1 MDPSSKKIFVSYV
14 EEDGDVAHEIA
25 QHLEAHGYSSW
36 YYERDCPAGADYFEE
51 TFKAISDC
59 EAMAIII
66 SPRSLPSDQI
76 TREIVRAVEANKATL
91 PLLLDLTHDEYARR
105 RPGWKQAMAAA
116 NATRLRAKEIPGIIP
131 ALVAG
136 LNAKG
141 IKPHLGAA
149 VSTPA
154 PSPQSGVIAAPAV
167 SLQSGVVA
175 VPGVS
180 PKSGVIAAPEVAPIS
195 TSSGTI
201 VVPPQRTA
209 SVPVR
214 DPQIATA
221 GSGSVAAAG
230 SKLPVIPIAV
240 GAAVLIAAFAGWHFL
255 KPKPKVVVVPPP
267 APVGATVMLRYNVDR
282 HMCTPDLNM
291 ILAGKS
297 YHLATNPYAVSGV
310 PLGVQHYT
318 IDGVVSCPNRHPSKA
333 SGGGDIDVREGAV
346 FDMNWQAKP
355 GNVGIMDLVDAS
367 TEPVPTA
374 PVATAHV
381 TTHAPASPP
390 PTAVVQQA
398 DPAKPLLVKANAAYA
413 QGRYFE
419 PANDSALHW
428 AILAGRAGSPAGKT
442 MEQQLGNLF
451 RAQVTQLFQQQNYP
465 AALHLVN
472 ALLVYYPGNTEL
484 LADQQKLLAAQNGGP
499 VQQVQMNQAMQQL
512 FTPGQHPPAGYP
524 NSAQRPGPGAPSQS
538 AYDAAV
544 RAQARAAAQAALAQ
558 QRAAQSQQS
567 RPH

>member
-51 TFKAISDC
+51 TFKAISEC

-91 PLLLDLTHDEYARR
+91 PLLLDLTHDEYAHR

-136 LNAKG
+136 LHAKG
-141 IKPHLGAA
+141 IKPHPGAQ
-149 VSTPA
+149 VPPA
-154 PSPQSGVIAAPAV
+154 PTSPQSGVMAAPAV
-167 SLQSGVVA
+167 SPQSGVVA
-175 VPGVS
+175 VPDFS
-180 PKSGVIAAPEVAPIS
+180 PKSGVIAATDLAPIS

-201 VVPPQRTA
+201 AVPPQRAEPMPMRNAQT
-209 SVPVR
+209 S
-214 DPQIATA
+214 TA
-221 GSGSVAAAG
+221 GSGSATPG
-230 SKLPVIPIAV
+230 GKLPLIPIAV
-240 GAAVLIAAFAGWHFL
+240 SAAVLIAAFAGWHFL
-255 KPKPKVVVVPPP
+255 KAKPKVVVVPPP

-291 ILAGKS
+291 TLAGKS

-346 FDMNWQAKP
+346 FDMNWEPKP
-355 GNVGIMDLVDAS
+355 GAVGIMDVVDAS

-374 PVATAHV
+374 PVTTAHV
-381 TTHAPASPP
+381 ATHAPASPP

-451 RAQVTQLFQQQNYP
+451 RAQLNQLFQQQNYP

-472 ALLVYYPGNTEL
+472 ALLVYYPGNAEL
-484 LADQQKLLAAQNGGP
+484 VSDQQRLLAAQNGGP
-499 VQQVQMNQAMQQL
+499 VQQVQMNQAMQQML
-512 FTPGQHPPAGYP
+512 APGQRPPAGYP
-524 NSAQRPGPGAPSQS
+524 NSAQHPGPGAPSQS

>member
-1 MDPSSKKIFVSYV
+1 MDTSPKKIFVSYV

-25 QHLEAHGYSSW
+25 KHLEAHGFSSW

-76 TREIVRAVEANKATL
+76 TREIVRAVEASKATL
-91 PLLLDLTHDEYARR
+91 PLLLDLTHDEYAHR

-116 NATRLRAKEIPGIIP
+116 NATRVRAKEIPSIIP

-136 LNAKG
+136 LRAKG
-141 IKPHLGAA
+141 IKPHAGAA
-149 VSTPA
+149 APA
-154 PSPQSGVIAAPAV
+154 PAPCPQTEVVAAPVVSPPSGVMAAPDVPPRSGVIAAPNV
-167 SLQSGVVA
+167 TPV
-175 VPGVS
+175 
-180 PKSGVIAAPEVAPIS
+180 S

-201 VVPPQRTA
+201 VLPPQRA
-209 SVPVR
+209 DLAPMR
-214 DPQIATA
+214 DAQIATA
-221 GSGSVAAAG
+221 SSSSVAAAG
-230 SKLPVIPIAV
+230 SKLPLIPIVV

-255 KPKPKVVVVPPP
+255 KPKPKVVVVPPA

-291 ILAGKS
+291 TLAGKS
-297 YHLATNPYAVSGV
+297 YHLATNPYAVSAV

-318 IDGVVSCPNRHPSKA
+318 IDGLVSCPGRHPSKA

-346 FDMNWQAKP
+346 FDMTWQAKP
-355 GNVGIMDLVDAS
+355 GNLGIMNVVDAS
-367 TEPVPTA
+367 TEPVSTA
-374 PVATAHV
+374 PVETTHV
-381 TTHAPASPP
+381 THAPASPP

-451 RAQVTQLFQQQNYP
+451 RAQVNQFLQQQNYP

-472 ALLVYYPGNTEL
+472 VLLIYYPGNAEL
-484 LADQQKLLAAQNGGP
+484 VSDQQKLLAAQNGGP
-499 VQQVQMNQAMQQL
+499 VQQVQMNQAVQQML
-512 FTPGQHPPAGYP
+512 APGQHPPAGYGYP
-524 NSAQRPGPGAPSQS
+524 GQRPGALPPNPYQAQ
-538 AYDAAV
+538 AQ
-544 RAQARAAAQAALAQ
+544 AQARAAAQ
-558 QRAAQSQQS
+558 QRAAQS

>member
-91 PLLLDLTHDEYARR
+91 PLLLDLTHDEYAHR

-116 NATRLRAKEIPGIIP
+116 NATRLRAKEIPSIIP

-136 LNAKG
+136 LHAKG
-141 IKPHLGAA
+141 IKPHPGAA
-149 VSTPA
+149 VPPA
-154 PSPQSGVIAAPAV
+154 PAALPQSGVIAAPAV
-167 SLQSGVVA
+167 SPQSGVVA
-175 VPGVS
+175 VPDFS
-180 PKSGVIAAPEVAPIS
+180 PKSGVIAAPDFAPVS

-201 VVPPQRTA
+201 VVPPQRTEMA
-209 SVPVR
+209 PTR
-214 DPQIATA
+214 DAQIATA
-221 GSGSVAAAG
+221 GSGPLAVAVG
-230 SKLPVIPIAV
+230 KFPLIPIAV
-240 GAAVLIAAFAGWHFL
+240 GAAVLIAVFAGWHFL
-255 KPKPKVVVVPPP
+255 KPKPKIAVVPP
-267 APVGATVMLRYNVDR
+267 AASVGATVMLRYNADR

-333 SGGGDIDVREGAV
+333 SGGGDINVREGAV

-355 GNVGIMDLVDAS
+355 GGVGIMDVVDAS
-367 TEPVPTA
+367 TEPVSTA
-374 PVATAHV
+374 PVETTHV
-381 TTHAPASPP
+381 THAPASPP

-472 ALLVYYPGNTEL
+472 ALLIYYPGNAEL
-484 LADQQKLLAAQNGGP
+484 VGDQQKLLAAQNGGP

-524 NSAQRPGPGAPSQS
+524 NSAQRSGPGAPSQS

-558 QRAAQSQQS
+558 QRAAQSQS

>member
-1 MDPSSKKIFVSYV
+1 MDTSPKKIFVSYV
-14 EEDGDVAHEIA
+14 EEDGEVAHEIA
-25 QHLEAHGYSSW
+25 KHLEAHGFSSW

-91 PLLLDLTHDEYARR
+91 PLLLDLTHDEYAHR

-116 NATRLRAKEIPGIIP
+116 NATRLRAKEIPSIIP

-136 LNAKG
+136 LRAKG
-141 IKPHLGAA
+141 IKPHAGATA
-149 VSTPA
+149 PAPA
-154 PSPQSGVIAAPAV
+154 PSPQTEVVAAPAVSPPSGVMAAPDVPPRSGVIAAPNV
-167 SLQSGVVA
+167 TPV
-175 VPGVS
+175 
-180 PKSGVIAAPEVAPIS
+180 S
-195 TSSGTI
+195 TSPGTI
-201 VVPPQRTA
+201 VLPPQRA
-209 SVPVR
+209 DLAPIG
-214 DPQIATA
+214 DAQIAPA
-221 GSGSVAAAG
+221 SSSSVAAAG
-230 SKLPVIPIAV
+230 SKLPLIPIAV
-240 GAAVLIAAFAGWHFL
+240 GAAVLIATFAGWHFL
-255 KPKPKVVVVPPP
+255 KPKPKVVLVPPA

-291 ILAGKS
+291 TLGGKS
-297 YHLATNPYAVSGV
+297 YHLATNPYAVSAV

-318 IDGVVSCPNRHPSKA
+318 IDGLVSCPGRHPSKA
-333 SGGGDIDVREGAV
+333 SGGGDIEVREGAV
-346 FDMNWQAKP
+346 FDMTWQAKP
-355 GNVGIMDLVDAS
+355 GNLGIMNVVDAS

-374 PVATAHV
+374 PVETTHV
-381 TTHAPASPP
+381 THAPASPP
-390 PTAVVQQA
+390 PTAVVKKA

-451 RAQVTQLFQQQNYP
+451 RAQVNQFFQQQNYP

-472 ALLVYYPGNTEL
+472 VLLIYYPGNAEL
-484 LADQQKLLAAQNGGP
+484 LGDQQKLLAAQNGGP
-499 VQQVQMNQAMQQL
+499 VQQVQIDQAVQQML
-512 FTPGQHPPAGYP
+512 APGQHPPAGYGYP
-524 NSAQRPGPGAPSQS
+524 GQRPGAMAPNPYQ
-538 AYDAAV
+538 AQAQAQ
-544 RAQARAAAQAALAQ
+544 AQARAAAQ
-558 QRAAQSQQS
+558 QRAAQS

>member
-1 MDPSSKKIFVSYV
+1 MDTSPKKIFVSYV

-25 QHLEAHGYSSW
+25 KHLEAHGFSSW

-91 PLLLDLTHDEYARR
+91 PLLLDLTHDEYAHR

-116 NATRLRAKEIPGIIP
+116 NATRLRAEEIPNIIP

-136 LNAKG
+136 LRAKG
-141 IKPHLGAA
+141 IKPHAGTAA
-149 VSTPA
+149 PAPA
-154 PSPQSGVIAAPAV
+154 PSPQTEVVAASAVLPQSGVIAAPN
-167 SLQSGVVA
+167 VVP
-175 VPGVS
+175 V
-180 PKSGVIAAPEVAPIS
+180 S

-201 VVPPQRTA
+201 VVPPQRA
-209 SVPVR
+209 DLAPMR
-214 DPQIATA
+214 DAQIATA
-221 GSGSVAAAG
+221 GSASVAAAG
-230 SKLPVIPIAV
+230 GKLPLIPIAV

-255 KPKPKVVVVPPP
+255 KPKPKVVVIPPA

-291 ILAGKS
+291 TLAGKS
-297 YHLATNPYAVSGV
+297 YHLATNPYAVSAV

-318 IDGVVSCPNRHPSKA
+318 IDGLVSCPGRHPSKA

-346 FDMNWQAKP
+346 FDMTWQAKP
-355 GNVGIMDLVDAS
+355 GNVGMMNIVDAS

-374 PVATAHV
+374 PAEIARV
-381 TTHAPASPP
+381 THAPASPP

-398 DPAKPLLVKANAAYA
+398 DPAQPLLVKANAAYA

-419 PANDSALHW
+419 PGNDSALHW

-451 RAQVTQLFQQQNYP
+451 RAQVNQLFQQQNYP

-472 ALLVYYPGNTEL
+472 ILLVYYPGNAEL
-484 LADQQKLLAAQNGGP
+484 LGDQQKLLAAQNGAP
-499 VQQVQMNQAMQQL
+499 VQQVQMNQAIQQML
-512 FTPGQHPPAGYP
+512 APGQHPPAGYAYP
-524 NSAQRPGPGAPSQS
+524 GQRPGAMPQNPYQAQ
-538 AYDAAV
+538 AQ
-544 RAQARAAAQAALAQ
+544 AQARAAAAAAAQ
-558 QRAAQSQQS
+558 QRAAQS

>member
-1 MDPSSKKIFVSYV
+1 MDTSPKKIFVSYV

-25 QHLEAHGYSSW
+25 KHLEAHGFSSW

-91 PLLLDLTHDEYARR
+91 PLLLDLTHDEYAHR

-116 NATRLRAKEIPGIIP
+116 NATRLRAEEIPNIIP

-136 LNAKG
+136 LRAKG
-141 IKPHLGAA
+141 IKPHAGTAA
-149 VSTPA
+149 PA
-154 PSPQSGVIAAPAV
+154 PAPSPQTEVVAASAVSPQSGVIAAPN
-167 SLQSGVVA
+167 VVP
-175 VPGVS
+175 V
-180 PKSGVIAAPEVAPIS
+180 S

-201 VVPPQRTA
+201 VVPPQRA
-209 SVPVR
+209 DLAPMR
-214 DPQIATA
+214 DAQIATA
-221 GSGSVAAAG
+221 GSASVAAAG
-230 SKLPVIPIAV
+230 GKLPLIPIAV

-255 KPKPKVVVVPPP
+255 KPKPKVVVIPPA

-291 ILAGKS
+291 TLAGKS
-297 YHLATNPYAVSGV
+297 YHLATNPYAVSAV

-318 IDGVVSCPNRHPSKA
+318 IDGLVSCPGRHPSKA

-346 FDMNWQAKP
+346 FDMTWQAKP
-355 GNVGIMDLVDAS
+355 GNVGMMNIVDAS

-374 PVATAHV
+374 PAEIARV
-381 TTHAPASPP
+381 THAPASPP

-398 DPAKPLLVKANAAYA
+398 DPAQPLLVKANAAYA

-419 PANDSALHW
+419 PGNDSALHW

-451 RAQVTQLFQQQNYP
+451 RAQVNQLFQQQNYP

-472 ALLVYYPGNTEL
+472 ILLVYYPGNAEL
-484 LADQQKLLAAQNGGP
+484 LGDQQKLLAAQNGAP
-499 VQQVQMNQAMQQL
+499 VQQVQMNQAIQQML
-512 FTPGQHPPAGYP
+512 APGQHPPAGYAYP
-524 NSAQRPGPGAPSQS
+524 GQRPGAMPQNPYQAQ
-538 AYDAAV
+538 AQ
-544 RAQARAAAQAALAQ
+544 AQARAAAAAAAQ
-558 QRAAQSQQS
+558 QRAAQS

>member
-1 MDPSSKKIFVSYV
+1 MDPSPKKIFVSYV

-25 QHLEAHGYSSW
+25 KHLEAHGFSSW

-91 PLLLDLTHDEYARR
+91 PLLLDLTHDEYAHR

-116 NATRLRAKEIPGIIP
+116 NATRIRAKEIPSIIP

-136 LNAKG
+136 LHAKG
-141 IKPHLGAA
+141 IKPHPGAA
-149 VSTPA
+149 APAPA
-154 PSPQSGVIAAPAV
+154 PSPQTGVVAAPAV
-167 SLQSGVVA
+167 SPQSGVVA
-175 VPGVS
+175 
-180 PKSGVIAAPEVAPIS
+180 APNFAPVS
-195 TSSGTI
+195 TSSRTI
-201 VVPPQRTA
+201 VVPPQRA
-209 SVPVR
+209 DLAPMS
-214 DPQIATA
+214 DAQIVTA
-221 GSGSVAAAG
+221 GPGFVAASGKFPLVPIVAG
-230 SKLPVIPIAV
+230 AV
-240 GAAVLIAAFAGWHFL
+240 VLLAAFAGWHFL
-255 KPKPKVVVVPPP
+255 KPKPKIVVVAPA

-291 ILAGKS
+291 TLAGKP
-297 YHLATNPYAVSGV
+297 YHLATNPYAVSAV

-318 IDGVVSCPNRHPSKA
+318 IDGLVSCPGRHPSKA

-346 FDMNWQAKP
+346 FDMTWQAKP
-355 GNVGIMDLVDAS
+355 GNVGIVNIVDAS

-374 PVATAHV
+374 PVETAHV
-381 TTHAPASPP
+381 THAPASPP

-398 DPAKPLLVKANAAYA
+398 DPAQPLLVKANAAYA

-428 AILAGRAGSPAGKT
+428 AMLAGRAGSPAGKT

-451 RAQVTQLFQQQNYP
+451 RAQVNQLFQQQNYP

-472 ALLVYYPGNTEL
+472 VLLAYYPGNAEL
-484 LADQQKLLAAQNGGP
+484 LGDQQKLLAAENGAP
-499 VQQVQMNQAMQQL
+499 VQQVQMNQAIQQML
-512 FTPGQHPPAGYP
+512 TPGQHPSAGYAYP
-524 NSAQRPGPGAPSQS
+524 GQRPGAMPQNPYQAQ
-538 AYDAAV
+538 AQAQ
-544 RAQARAAAQAALAQ
+544 AQARAAAAA
-558 QRAAQSQQS
+558 AAAAQS

>member
-1 MDPSSKKIFVSYV
+1 MDPSPKKIFVSYV

-25 QHLEAHGYSSW
+25 KHLEAHGYSSW

-91 PLLLDLTHDEYARR
+91 PLLLDLTHDEYAHR

-141 IKPHLGAA
+141 IKPHPGAA
-149 VSTPA
+149 VPA
-154 PSPQSGVIAAPAV
+154 APSSPQSGSIPIPAASPQSGVIAAPD
-167 SLQSGVVA
+167 
-175 VPGVS
+175 VS
-180 PKSGVIAAPEVAPIS
+180 PRSGVIAAPEVAPVS
-195 TSSGTI
+195 TGSGTI
-201 VVPPQRTA
+201 VVPPQHTDFA
-209 SVPVR
+209 PAR
-214 DPQIATA
+214 DAQMATA
-221 GSGSVAAAG
+221 GSGSVAPAVG
-230 SKLPVIPIAV
+230 KLPLIPIAV

-291 ILAGKS
+291 TLAGKS
-297 YHLATNPYAVSGV
+297 YHLATNPYAVSAV

-318 IDGVVSCPNRHPSKA
+318 IDGLVSCPGRHPSKA

-355 GNVGIMDLVDAS
+355 GNVGIMNVVDAS

-374 PVATAHV
+374 PVETAHV
-381 TTHAPASPP
+381 THAPAFPP

-451 RAQVTQLFQQQNYP
+451 RTQVNQLFQQQNYP

-484 LADQQKLLAAQNGGP
+484 LGDQQKLLAAQSGGP
-499 VQQVQMNQAMQQL
+499 VQQVQMNQAMQQV
-512 FTPGQHPPAGYP
+512 FTPGQRPPAGYP
-524 NSAQRPGPGAPSQS
+524 NVAQRPGPGAPSQG

-558 QRAAQSQQS
+558 QRAAQSHT
-567 RPH
+567 PH

>member
-1 MDPSSKKIFVSYV
+1 MDPSPKKIFVSYV

-25 QHLEAHGYSSW
+25 KHLEAHGYSSW

-76 TREIVRAVEANKATL
+76 TREIVRAVESNKATL
-91 PLLLDLTHDEYARR
+91 PLLLDLTHDEYSRR

-116 NATRLRAKEIPGIIP
+116 NATRLRANEIPGIIP

-136 LNAKG
+136 LHAKG
-141 IKPHLGAA
+141 IKPHPGASAPAAPTSPPSGVIPIPA
-149 VSTPA
+149 V
-154 PSPQSGVIAAPAV
+154 SPQSGVMAAPD
-167 SLQSGVVA
+167 
-175 VPGVS
+175 VS
-180 PKSGVIAAPEVAPIS
+180 PKSGVIAAPDTASFS

-201 VVPPQRTA
+201 AVPLQRA
-209 SVPVR
+209 EPAPVR
-214 DPQIATA
+214 DALISTA
-221 GSGSVAAAG
+221 GSGSAAAAG
-230 SKLPVIPIAV
+230 SKLPLIPIAV
-240 GAAVLIAAFAGWHFL
+240 GAAVLIVAFAGWHFL

-291 ILAGKS
+291 TLAGKS

-318 IDGVVSCPNRHPSKA
+318 IDGAVSCPNRHPSKA

-346 FDMNWQAKP
+346 FDMNWEAKP
-355 GNVGIMDLVDAS
+355 GGVGIMDVVDAS

-374 PVATAHV
+374 PVSTAHV
-381 TTHAPASPP
+381 ATHAPASPP

-398 DPAKPLLVKANAAYA
+398 DPAQPMLVKANASYA
-413 QGRYFE
+413 KGRYFE

-428 AILAGRAGSPAGKT
+428 AILAGRAGSPAGKN

-451 RAQVTQLFQQQNYP
+451 RTQLNQLFQQQNYP

-472 ALLVYYPGNTEL
+472 VLLIYYPGNAEL
-484 LADQQKLLAAQNGGP
+484 VGDQQKLLAVQSGAP
-499 VQQVQMNQAMQQL
+499 VQQVQMGQAMQQML
-512 FTPGQHPPAGYP
+512 NAGQHPPPGYP
-524 NSAQRPGPGAPSQS
+524 NAAQRPGAPSQS
-538 AYDAAV
+538 AYDAQV
-544 RAQARAAAQAALAQ
+544 RAQARAAAAAALAQ
-558 QRAAQSQQS
+558 QRAAQAHP
-567 RPH
+567 PH

>member
-51 TFKAISDC
+51 TFKAISEC

-91 PLLLDLTHDEYARR
+91 PLLLDLTHDEYAHR

-116 NATRLRAKEIPGIIP
+116 NATRLRAKEIPSIIP

-136 LNAKG
+136 LHAKG
-141 IKPHLGAA
+141 IKPHPGAQ
-149 VSTPA
+149 VPPA
-154 PSPQSGVIAAPAV
+154 PTSPQSGVIVAPAV
-167 SLQSGVVA
+167 SPQSGVVA
-175 VPGVS
+175 VPDFS
-180 PKSGVIAAPEVAPIS
+180 PKSGVIAAADLAPVS

-201 VVPPQRTA
+201 AVPPQRA
-209 SVPVR
+209 EPMPVR
-214 DPQIATA
+214 DAQTSTA
-221 GSGSVAAAG
+221 GSGSVTPG
-230 SKLPVIPIAV
+230 GKLPLIPIAV

-255 KPKPKVVVVPPP
+255 KAKPQVVVVPPP

-291 ILAGKS
+291 TLAGKS

-346 FDMNWQAKP
+346 FDMNWEPKP
-355 GNVGIMDLVDAS
+355 GAVGIMDVVDAS

-374 PVATAHV
+374 PVTTAHV
-381 TTHAPASPP
+381 ATHAPASPP

-451 RAQVTQLFQQQNYP
+451 RAQLNQLFQQQNYP

-472 ALLVYYPGNTEL
+472 ALLVYYPGNAEL
-484 LADQQKLLAAQNGGP
+484 VSDQQRLLAAQNGGP
-499 VQQVQMNQAMQQL
+499 VQQVQMNQAMQQML
-512 FTPGQHPPAGYP
+512 APGQRPPAGYP
-524 NSAQRPGPGAPSQS
+524 NSAQHPGPGAPSQS

>member
-1 MDPSSKKIFVSYV
+1 MDTSPKKIFVSYV

-25 QHLEAHGYSSW
+25 KHLEAHGFSSW

-91 PLLLDLTHDEYARR
+91 PLLLDLTHDEYAHR

-116 NATRLRAKEIPGIIP
+116 NATRLRAEEIPNIIP

-136 LNAKG
+136 LRAKG
-141 IKPHLGAA
+141 IKPHAGTAA
-149 VSTPA
+149 PA
-154 PSPQSGVIAAPAV
+154 PAPSPQTEVVAASAVSPQSGVIAAPN
-167 SLQSGVVA
+167 VVP
-175 VPGVS
+175 V
-180 PKSGVIAAPEVAPIS
+180 S

-201 VVPPQRTA
+201 VVPPQRA
-209 SVPVR
+209 DLAPMR
-214 DPQIATA
+214 DAQIATA
-221 GSGSVAAAG
+221 GSASVAAAG
-230 SKLPVIPIAV
+230 GKLPLIPIAV

-255 KPKPKVVVVPPP
+255 KPKPKVVVIPPA

-291 ILAGKS
+291 TLAGKS

-318 IDGVVSCPNRHPSKA
+318 IVGLVSCPSRHPSKA

-346 FDMNWQAKP
+346 FDMNWEAKP
-355 GNVGIMDLVDAS
+355 GSVGIMDVVDAS

-374 PVATAHV
+374 PVSTAHV
-381 TTHAPASPP
+381 ATHAPASPP

-398 DPAKPLLVKANAAYA
+398 DPAQPMLVKANAAYA
-413 QGRYFE
+413 KGRYFE

-428 AILAGRAGSPAGKT
+428 AILAGRAGSPAGKN

-451 RAQVTQLFQQQNYP
+451 RTQLNQLFQQQNYP

-472 ALLVYYPGNTEL
+472 VLLIYYPGNAEL
-484 LADQQKLLAAQNGGP
+484 VGDQQKLLAVQSGAP
-499 VQQVQMNQAMQQL
+499 VQQVQMGQAMQQML
-512 FTPGQHPPAGYP
+512 NSGQHPPPGYP
-524 NSAQRPGPGAPSQS
+524 NPAQRPGAPSQS
-538 AYDAAV
+538 AYDAQV
-544 RAQARAAAQAALAQ
+544 RAQARAAAAAALAQ
-558 QRAAQSQQS
+558 QRAAQSRQ
-567 RPH
+567 PH

>member
-1 MDPSSKKIFVSYV
+1 MDPSPKKIFVSYV

-25 QHLEAHGYSSW
+25 KHLEAHGYSSW

-76 TREIVRAVEANKATL
+76 TREIVRAVESNKATL
-91 PLLLDLTHDEYARR
+91 PLLLDLTHDEYAHR

-116 NATRLRAKEIPGIIP
+116 NATRLRANEISGIIP

-136 LNAKG
+136 LHAKG
-141 IKPHLGAA
+141 IKPHPGASA
-149 VSTPA
+149 PA
-154 PSPQSGVIAAPAV
+154 APISPQSGVIPIRAV
-167 SLQSGVVA
+167 SPQSGVMA
-175 VPGVS
+175 APDVS
-180 PKSGVIAAPEVAPIS
+180 PKSGVIAAPDTASFS

-201 VVPPQRTA
+201 AAPLQRTELA
-209 SVPVR
+209 PIR
-214 DPQIATA
+214 DAQISTA

-230 SKLPVIPIAV
+230 GKLPLIPIAV
-240 GAAVLIAAFAGWHFL
+240 GAAVLIVAFAGWHFL

-291 ILAGKS
+291 TLAGKS

-346 FDMNWQAKP
+346 FDMNWEAKP
-355 GNVGIMDLVDAS
+355 GGVGIMDVVDAS

-374 PVATAHV
+374 PVSTAHV
-381 TTHAPASPP
+381 ATHAPASPP

-398 DPAKPLLVKANAAYA
+398 DPAQPMLVKANAAYA

-451 RAQVTQLFQQQNYP
+451 RTQVNQLFQQQNYP

-472 ALLVYYPGNTEL
+472 VLLIYYPGNAEL
-484 LADQQKLLAAQNGGP
+484 VGDQQKLLAVQSGAP
-499 VQQVQMNQAMQQL
+499 VQQVQMGQAMQQML
-512 FTPGQHPPAGYP
+512 NAGQHPPPGYP
-524 NSAQRPGPGAPSQS
+524 NAAQRPGAPSQS
-538 AYDAAV
+538 AYDAQV
-544 RAQARAAAQAALAQ
+544 RAQARAAAAAALAQ
-558 QRAAQSQQS
+558 QRAAQS
-567 RPH
+567 RPPH

>member
-1 MDPSSKKIFVSYV
+1 MDPSPKKIFVSYV

-25 QHLEAHGYSSW
+25 KHLEAHGYSSW

-76 TREIVRAVEANKATL
+76 TREIVRAVESNKATL
-91 PLLLDLTHDEYARR
+91 PLLLDLTHDEYAHR

-116 NATRLRAKEIPGIIP
+116 NATRLRANEIPGIIP

-136 LNAKG
+136 LHAKG
-141 IKPHLGAA
+141 IHPHGGAA
-149 VSTPA
+149 PAVTQQSVVIAAPAVSQQSGVIASPA
-154 PSPQSGVIAAPAV
+154 VSPQSGVIAAP
-167 SLQSGVVA
+167 L
-175 VPGVS
+175 
-180 PKSGVIAAPEVAPIS
+180 S

-201 VVPPQRTA
+201 VVPPQHSDPA
-209 SVPVR
+209 FVR
-214 DPQIATA
+214 EPQ
-221 GSGSVAAAG
+221 AAAASTSAAPG
-230 SKLPVIPIAV
+230 SNLPLIPIAA
-240 GAAVLIAAFAGWHFL
+240 GAAVLIAVFAGWHFL
-255 KPKPKVVVVPPP
+255 KAKPKPAP
-267 APVGATVMLRYNVDR
+267 APVVAASATVMLRYNVDR

-291 ILAGKS
+291 TLAGKS

-346 FDMNWQAKP
+346 FDMTWQAKP
-355 GNVGIMDLVDAS
+355 GGVGIMDVVDAS
-367 TEPVPTA
+367 TAPPPTEPTEPKHA
-374 PVATAHV
+374 SRPA
-381 TTHAPASPP
+381 APAPAPP
-390 PTAVVQQA
+390 PTAAVQQA
-398 DPAKPLLVKANAAYA
+398 DPAQPMLVKANAAYA
-413 QGRYFE
+413 QGRFFE

-451 RAQVTQLFQQQNYP
+451 RTQVNQLFQQQNYP

-472 ALLVYYPGNTEL
+472 VLLIYYPGNAEL
-484 LADQQKLLAAQNGGP
+484 VGDQQKLLAVQSGAP
-499 VQQVQMNQAMQQL
+499 VQQVQMGQAMQQM
-512 FTPGQHPPAGYP
+512 FNSGQHPPPGYP
-524 NSAQRPGPGAPSQS
+524 NAAGQRPGAPSQS
-538 AYDAAV
+538 AYDAQV
-544 RAQARAAAQAALAQ
+544 RAQARAAAAAALAQ
-558 QRAAQSQQS
+558 QRAAQSHP
-567 RPH
+567 PH

>member
-91 PLLLDLTHDEYARR
+91 PLLLDLTHDEYAHR

-116 NATRLRAKEIPGIIP
+116 NATRLRAKEIPSIIP

-136 LNAKG
+136 LHAKG
-141 IKPHLGAA
+141 IKPHPGAA
-149 VSTPA
+149 VPPA
-154 PSPQSGVIAAPAV
+154 PAALPQSGVIAAPAV
-167 SLQSGVVA
+167 SPQSGVVA
-175 VPGVS
+175 VPDFS
-180 PKSGVIAAPEVAPIS
+180 PKSGVIAAPDFAPVS

-201 VVPPQRTA
+201 VVPPQRTEMA
-209 SVPVR
+209 PTR
-214 DPQIATA
+214 DAQIATV
-221 GSGSVAAAG
+221 GSGPLAVAG
-230 SKLPVIPIAV
+230 GKFPLIPIAV
-240 GAAVLIAAFAGWHFL
+240 GAAVLIAVFAGWHFL
-255 KPKPKVVVVPPP
+255 KPKPKIAVVPPA
-267 APVGATVMLRYNVDR
+267 APVGATVMLRYNADR

-333 SGGGDIDVREGAV
+333 SGGGDINVREGAV

-355 GNVGIMDLVDAS
+355 GGVGIMDVVDAS
-367 TEPVPTA
+367 TEPVSTA
-374 PVATAHV
+374 PLETTHV
-381 TTHAPASPP
+381 THAPASPP

-472 ALLVYYPGNTEL
+472 ALLIYYPGNAEL
-484 LADQQKLLAAQNGGP
+484 VGDQQKLLAAQNGGP

-524 NSAQRPGPGAPSQS
+524 NPAQRSGPGAPSQS

-558 QRAAQSQQS
+558 QRAAQSQS

>member
-1 MDPSSKKIFVSYV
+1 MDTSPKKIFVSYV

-25 QHLEAHGYSSW
+25 KHLEAHGFSSW

-91 PLLLDLTHDEYARR
+91 PLLLDLTHDEYAHR

-116 NATRLRAKEIPGIIP
+116 NATRLRAKEIPSIIP

-136 LNAKG
+136 LHAKG
-141 IKPHLGAA
+141 IKPHAGAA
-149 VSTPA
+149 APAPA
-154 PSPQSGVIAAPAV
+154 PSPQTEVVAARAVSPQSGVMAALDVSPRSGVIAAPNLT
-167 SLQSGVVA
+167 S
-175 VPGVS
+175 
-180 PKSGVIAAPEVAPIS
+180 ES

-201 VVPPQRTA
+201 VLPPQRA
-209 SVPVR
+209 DLAAVR
-214 DPQIATA
+214 DAQIATA
-221 GSGSVAAAG
+221 SSRSVAAAG
-230 SKLPVIPIAV
+230 SKLPLIPMAV

-255 KPKPKVVVVPPP
+255 KPKPKVVVVPPA

-291 ILAGKS
+291 TLAGRS
-297 YHLATNPYAVSGV
+297 YHLATNPYAVSAV
-310 PLGVQHYT
+310 PLGLQHYT
-318 IDGVVSCPNRHPSKA
+318 IDGLVSCPGRHPSKA

-346 FDMNWQAKP
+346 FDMTWQVKP
-355 GNVGIMDLVDAS
+355 GNVGIMNVVDAS

-374 PVATAHV
+374 PVETTHV
-381 TTHAPASPP
+381 THAPASPP

-398 DPAKPLLVKANAAYA
+398 DPSKPLLVKANAAYA

-451 RAQVTQLFQQQNYP
+451 RAQVNQLFQQQNYP

-472 ALLVYYPGNTEL
+472 VLLIYYPGNAEL
-484 LADQQKLLAAQNGGP
+484 VGDQQKLLAAQNGGP
-499 VQQVQMNQAMQQL
+499 VQQVQMNQAIQQML
-512 FTPGQHPPAGYP
+512 APGQHPPAGYGYP
-524 NSAQRPGPGAPSQS
+524 GQRPGATPVNPYQAQ
-538 AYDAAV
+538 AQ
-544 RAQARAAAQAALAQ
+544 AQARAAAQ
-558 QRAAQSQQS
+558 QRAAQS

>member
-1 MDPSSKKIFVSYV
+1 MDTSPKKIFVSYV

-25 QHLEAHGYSSW
+25 KHLEAHGFSSW

-91 PLLLDLTHDEYARR
+91 PLLLDLTHDEYAHR

-116 NATRLRAKEIPGIIP
+116 NATRLRAEEIPNIIP

-136 LNAKG
+136 LRAKG
-141 IKPHLGAA
+141 IKPHAGTAA
-149 VSTPA
+149 PA
-154 PSPQSGVIAAPAV
+154 PAPSPQTEVVAASAVSPQSGVIAAPN
-167 SLQSGVVA
+167 VVP
-175 VPGVS
+175 V
-180 PKSGVIAAPEVAPIS
+180 S

-201 VVPPQRTA
+201 VVPPQRA
-209 SVPVR
+209 DLAPMR
-214 DPQIATA
+214 DAQVATA
-221 GSGSVAAAG
+221 GSASVAAAG
-230 SKLPVIPIAV
+230 GKLPLIPIAV

-255 KPKPKVVVVPPP
+255 KPKPKVVVIPPA

-291 ILAGKS
+291 TLAGKS
-297 YHLATNPYAVSGV
+297 YHLATNPYAVSAV
-310 PLGVQHYT
+310 PQGVQHYT
-318 IDGVVSCPNRHPSKA
+318 IDGLVSCPGRHPSKA

-346 FDMNWQAKP
+346 FDMTWQAKP
-355 GNVGIMDLVDAS
+355 GNVGMMNIVDAS

-374 PVATAHV
+374 PAEIARV
-381 TTHAPASPP
+381 THAPASPP

-398 DPAKPLLVKANAAYA
+398 DPAQPLLVKANAAYA

-419 PANDSALHW
+419 PGNDSALHW

-451 RAQVTQLFQQQNYP
+451 RAQVNQLFQQQNYP

-472 ALLVYYPGNTEL
+472 ILLVYYPGNAEL
-484 LADQQKLLAAQNGGP
+484 LGDQQKLLAAQNGAP
-499 VQQVQMNQAMQQL
+499 VQQVQMNQAIQQML
-512 FTPGQHPPAGYP
+512 APGQHPPAGYAYP
-524 NSAQRPGPGAPSQS
+524 GQRPGAMPQNPYQAQ
-538 AYDAAV
+538 AQ
-544 RAQARAAAQAALAQ
+544 AQARAAAAAAAQ
-558 QRAAQSQQS
+558 QRAAQS

>member
-1 MDPSSKKIFVSYV
+1 MDPSPKKIFVSYV

-25 QHLEAHGYSSW
+25 KHLEAHGYSSW

-91 PLLLDLTHDEYARR
+91 PLLLDLTHDEYTHR

-116 NATRLRAKEIPGIIP
+116 NATRIRTNEIPGIIP
-131 ALVAG
+131 ALLAG
-136 LNAKG
+136 LHAKR
-141 IKPHLGAA
+141 IKPPSGAA
-149 VSTPA
+149 VPSPA
-154 PSPQSGVIAAPAV
+154 TSPQSGVIAAPAI
-167 SLQSGVVA
+167 SPQSGVMA
-175 VPGVS
+175 APDVS
-180 PKSGVIAAPEVAPIS
+180 PRSGVIAAPDLAPVS

-201 VVPPQRTA
+201 VVPPQRTDLA
-209 SVPVR
+209 PMR
-214 DPQIATA
+214 DAQIATA
-221 GSGSVAAAG
+221 GAGSVAAAG
-230 SKLPVIPIAV
+230 SKLPLIPIAA
-240 GAAVLIAAFAGWHFL
+240 GAAVLIAVFAAWHFI
-255 KPKPKVVVVPPP
+255 KPKPKVVVVAP
-267 APVGATVMLRYNVDR
+267 AAAVGATVMLRYNVDR

-291 ILAGKS
+291 TLAGKS

-310 PLGVQHYT
+310 PLGPQHYT
-318 IDGVVSCPNRHPSKA
+318 INGLVSCPGHHPSQA

-346 FDMNWQAKP
+346 FDITWQAKP
-355 GNVGIMDLVDAS
+355 GNVGIVDVVDAS
-367 TEPVPTA
+367 TEPASTA
-374 PVATAHV
+374 PVENAHV
-381 TTHAPASPP
+381 THAPGSTP
-390 PTAVVQQA
+390 PTAVVQQG
-398 DPAKPLLVKANAAYA
+398 DPAKPLLAKANAAYA

-419 PANDSALHW
+419 PANDSALHG

-451 RAQVTQLFQQQNYP
+451 RTQVNQLFQQQNYP

-472 ALLVYYPGNTEL
+472 ALLVYYPGNAEL
-484 LADQQKLLAAQNGGP
+484 LGDKQKLLAAENGAP
-499 VQQVQMNQAMQQL
+499 AQQVQMNQAIQQML
-512 FTPGQHPPAGYP
+512 TPGQHPPAGYP
-524 NSAQRPGPGAPSQS
+524 NSAQRPGAPSQS